1 MQNDIIRVT
10 KEFTFDM
17 AHALLNYDG
26 PCKNIHGHTYRLQ
39 VTVSG
44 YASQDPQNVKCG
56 MLIDFG
62 QLKQIVAT
70 NIIDKLDHALVLNE
84 AVPASLRASCYAI
97 SEKVHFVAFQ
107 PTCENLLLYIKL
119 KLQAALDQD
128 GFILHAIRLYETPT
142 SWAEWYKADQPK
154 SFQ

>member
-1 MQNDIIRVT
+1 MIRVT

-44 YASQDPQNVKCG
+44 CANQNPQNVKCG

-62 QLKQIVAT
+62 KLKQIV
-70 NIIDKLDHALVLNE
+70 NHKIIDKYDHALVLNE

-97 SEKVHFVAFQ
+97 SEKVFFVAFQ
-107 PTCENLLLYIKL
+107 PTCENLLLDMKFN
-119 KLQAALDQD
+119 LQAAFEND
-128 GFILHAIRLYETPT
+128 GFILQAIRLYETPT
-142 SWAEWYKADQPK
+142 SWAEWRKEDQPK

>member
-1 MQNDIIRVT
+1 MIRVT

-17 AHALLNYDG
+17 AHALFNYDG

-44 YASQDPQNVKCG
+44 YANQDPQNVKCG

-62 QLKQIVAT
+62 QLKKIVAEQV
-70 NIIDKLDHALVLNE
+70 IDKYDHALVLNE

-97 SEKVHFVAFQ
+97 SEKVHFVSFQ
-107 PTCENLLLYIKL
+107 PTCENMLISIRFTLLPILEKMGFT
-119 KLQAALDQD
+119 LQTV
-128 GFILHAIRLYETPT
+128 RLYETST
-142 SWAEWYKADQPK
+142 SWAEWRREDQPK

>member
-1 MQNDIIRVT
+1 MQNQMIRVT

-17 AHALLNYDG
+17 AHALFNYDG

-44 YASQDPQNVKCG
+44 YANQDPQNAKCG

-62 QLKQIVAT
+62 QLKKIVADHV
-70 NIIDKLDHALVLNE
+70 IDKYDHALVLNE

-97 SEKVHFVAFQ
+97 SEKVHFVSFQ
-107 PTCENLLLYIKL
+107 PTCENMLISIKFTLLPILESIGFT
-119 KLQAALDQD
+119 LQTV
-128 GFILHAIRLYETPT
+128 RLCETPT
-142 SWAEWYKADQPK
+142 SWAEWRREDQPK

>member
-1 MQNDIIRVT
+1 MIRVT

-26 PCKNIHGHTYRLQ
+26 PCKNIHGHTYKLQ

-44 YASQDPQNVKCG
+44 YANQDPQNAKCG

-62 QLKQIVAT
+62 KLKKIVEEK
-70 NIIDKLDHALVLNE
+70 ILEKFDHSLVLNE
-84 AVPASLRASCYAI
+84 DLPASLRASCYAI
-97 SEKVHFVAFQ
+97 TEKVHFVSYQ
-107 PTCENLLLYIKL
+107 PTCENLLLEMKF
-119 KLQAALDQD
+119 KLQTALELD
-128 GFILHAIRLYETPT
+128 GFVLQTVKLFETPT
-142 SWAEWYKADQPK
+142 SWAEWCREDQPK